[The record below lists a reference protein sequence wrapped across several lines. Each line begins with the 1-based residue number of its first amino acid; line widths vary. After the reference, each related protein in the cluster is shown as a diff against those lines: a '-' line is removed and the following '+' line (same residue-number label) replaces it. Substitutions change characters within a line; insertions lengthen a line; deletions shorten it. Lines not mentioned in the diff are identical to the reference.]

1 MSHPNPED
9 AARERLAAHTR
20 AREAGD
26 DAAIRASITEAAK
39 AADADLAGQARTI
52 MSAAYAMLD
61 PDADGAAII
70 AAEAEAWHTMP
81 RPVRLAALAIPAD
94 TGGAARHE
102 ALADSLH
109 EPEPEPV
116 VWRADKGDRWPL
128 VSIGEPGI
136 LSGPGGTGKSYLA
149 LALALA
155 AAKAA
160 PQAAPQWP
168 PLRIEVGGGADEALG
183 LHVRPGPV
191 LLVAYEDSRAR
202 LAGRVKRI
210 ADRDIPENLYIL
222 RDPGPLF
229 RGGGDRRPGD
239 IDPTPEWASLW
250 ASAAELKPS
259 LIVLDPAAELLA
271 DVPASDTGPVR
282 AFMRELARRSA
293 EHGCGVLIVAHDTKA
308 NRSAVRKG
316 EGPDAGAVAGSAAWA
331 DRARG
336 VAYMAPD
343 PNDDARLVEAVK
355 VNHGRDRWGMRLIAR
370 PDKTF
375 AGWELKEVLEPGGV
389 QWERNKTTTPQ
400 GKAGARRSQEDEG
413 EYAPGVA

>member
-1 MSHPNPED
+1 MAHPNPED

-26 DAAIRASITEAAK
+26 DAAIRASVAEAAK
-39 AADADLAGQARTI
+39 AADANLIGQARTA
-52 MSAAYAMLD
+52 MSRAYAMLH

-70 AAEAEAWHTMP
+70 AAEADAWQAMP

-155 AAKAA
+155 AATD
-160 PQAAPQWP
+160 
-168 PLRIEVGGGADEALG
+168 RREALG
-183 LHVRPGPV
+183 LHVRRGPV
-191 LLVAYEDSRAR
+191 LLVAYEDSAVR

-210 ADRDIPENLYIL
+210 AGGTIPENLHIL
-222 RDPGPLF
+222 PDPGPLF
-229 RGGGDRRPGD
+229 RGGGERRPGD

-250 ASAAELKPS
+250 ASAAELEPS

-271 DVPASDTGPVR
+271 DVPASDAGPVR
-282 AFMRELARRSA
+282 AFMRQIARRSA

-375 AGWELKEVLEPGGV
+375 AGWELKEALEPGGV
-389 QWERNKTTTPQ
+389 QWEKEKPKNGKEGGTAGKTDRNQTPP
-400 GKAGARRSQEDEG
+400 GMKPRPRVEG
-413 EYAPGVA
+413 IA